1 MVMENKYKDAHHFA
15 NRWDFGICEQDQHYE
30 NKCVAMYCRVHTCSI
45 KDNDGF
51 LQDGGWSPWSS
62 WSSCSPR
69 QVTIINNHIKTN
81 QPSCPSAQVM
91 TMPGCSYQYPQVHLG
106 AHINIPRCTHHR
118 RRTCTDPQPSPG
130 GSYCRGRDQV
140 GGGLTF

>member
-1 MVMENKYKDAHHFA
+1 MVMENKYKDAHRFA
-15 NRWDFGICEQDQHYE
+15 NRWDLGICEQDQHYE

-51 LQDGGWSPWSS
+51 LQDGAWSPWSS

-69 QVTIINNHIKTN
+69 QVNSINKHHSHIDAN
-81 QPSCPSAQVM
+81 QPAAQV
-91 TMPGCSYQYPQVHLG
+91 TIPDAHIVRFQVHLG
-106 AHINIPRCTHHR
+106 AHIIIHRCTHHR
-118 RRTCTDPQPSPG
+118 RRTCTDPHPSPG

-140 GGGLTF
+140 GGGLTI